1 MGLTNSA
8 PSRLLEKLLN
18 SVVCYNKPVSAL
30 QSDGPAGTILI
41 IDDDESVTHSFARIL
56 RLEGYEVFTAMN
68 GESGLQE
75 AETAHPDA
83 IILDLRMPLVDGLSF
98 LRRLRAND
106 QQRNTPVAIVTGD
119 YFLDDRVSAELQ
131 QLGAALKFK
140 PLWLED
146 LVTLAHSLLQPKV
159 TH

>member
-1 MGLTNSA
+1 M
-8 PSRLLEKLLN
+8 
-18 SVVCYNKPVSAL
+18 VCYNNRVSAL
-30 QSDGPAGTILI
+30 RSDGPTGTILI

-68 GESGLQE
+68 GETGLRE
-75 AETAHPDA
+75 AETARPDA

-119 YFLDDRVSAELQ
+119 YFLDDRISAELQ

-146 LVTLAHSLLQPKV
+146 LVTLARTLLLPRV